1 MAIFLKLGD
10 IKGSSTDHKFKEQIE
25 LHSFQWGAGIPT
37 SNSHGGDR
45 TTGKASVAEI
55 SATKQTDKAT
65 EKLFKSL
72 LTGQPVGKGVIS
84 FVSHSGQKESIAYAT
99 LTIEDVI
106 VSGLS
111 FSADSNNI
119 PSEHLSLNFTK
130 FDWSF
135 TGRDSKQG
143 GQPTHLIYDIVESR
157 VV

>member
-1 MAIFLKLGD
+1 M
-10 IKGSSTDHKFKEQIE
+10 
-25 LHSFQWGAGIPT
+25 
-37 SNSHGGDR
+37 
-45 TTGKASVAEI
+45 AEI
-55 SATKQTDKAT
+55 SATKQTDKST

-72 LTGQPVGKGVIS
+72 LMGAPVGKGVIS
-84 FVSHSGQKESIAYAT
+84 FVSHSSQKESVAYAT
-99 LTIEDVI
+99 LTIENVI

-111 FSADSNNI
+111 ISSHDN
-119 PSEHLSLNFTK
+119 HLPVESISLNFTK

>member
-1 MAIFLKLGD
+1 MAIYLKLGD
-10 IKGSSTDHKFKEQIE
+10 IKGSVTDDKFKDQIE
-25 LHSFQWGAGIPT
+25 LTTFSWGAGLPT

-55 SATKQTDKAT
+55 SASKQTDKST

-72 LTGQPVGKGVIS
+72 LMGQPVGKGVIS
-84 FVSHSGQKESIAYAT
+84 FVAHQGQKHSIAYAT

-111 FSADSNNI
+111 FSAGEDKIPTENI
-119 PSEHLSLNFTK
+119 SLNFTK
-130 FDWSF
+130 FDWSY

-143 GQPTHLIYDIVESR
+143 GSPTHLIYDIVQSK

>member
-10 IKGSSTDHKFKEQIE
+10 IKGSVTDHKFKEQIE
-25 LHSFQWGAGIPT
+25 LSSFSWGAGIPT

-55 SATKQTDKAT
+55 SATKQTDKST

-72 LTGQPVGKGVIS
+72 LMGAPVGKGVIS
-84 FVSHSGQKESIAYAT
+84 FVSHSSQKESVAYAT
-99 LTIEDVI
+99 LTIENVI

-111 FSADSNNI
+111 ISSHDN
-119 PSEHLSLNFTK
+119 HLPVESISLNFTK